1 MSLPP
6 ALGASC
12 FQSSPARHSWSQQGH
27 QGGWQWRGIHLQPKL
42 GGQRLSR
49 AHPAPRHC
57 FQPPPGMAP
66 QQEQEMDKEGR
77 SFRSRWTFLWYHRG
91 CGLGGPQ
98 WELLTLPLPG
108 HLLLTHGLQL
118 TRQALRA
125 QECLQ
130 QITGRAGREQQS
142 ECRQGSNQVWGDHRE
157 EDRPPHASGNTARP
171 ETGSSQ

>member
-1 MSLPP
+1 
-6 ALGASC
+6 
-12 FQSSPARHSWSQQGH
+12 
-27 QGGWQWRGIHLQPKL
+27 
-42 GGQRLSR
+42 
-49 AHPAPRHC
+49 
-57 FQPPPGMAP
+57 
-66 QQEQEMDKEGR
+66 MDKEGR